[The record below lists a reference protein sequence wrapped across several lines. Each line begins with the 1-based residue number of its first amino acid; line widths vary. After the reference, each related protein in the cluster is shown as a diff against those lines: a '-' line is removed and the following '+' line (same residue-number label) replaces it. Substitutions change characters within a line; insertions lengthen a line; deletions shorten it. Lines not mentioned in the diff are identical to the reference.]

1 MIFEKHPNALDL
13 NFEALGDAG
22 ITIDQINRSLAREF
36 DADYQKFLEDGGT
49 QEDFLYVYSTV
60 APENALSAMT
70 DSILRSFTTVV
81 PETTGAIGGARLL
94 AQGAARVL
102 LPPPVQ
108 FGAGAL
114 GYASRVVV
122 VRGRHAAALVEQGAE
137 QRRIW

>member
-60 APENALSAMT
+60 APEGALSAMT
-70 DSILRSFTTVV
+70 DSIIRSFTTVV
-81 PETTGAIGGARLL
+81 PET
-94 AQGAARVL
+94 
-102 LPPPVQ
+102 
-108 FGAGAL
+108 AGA
-114 GYASRVVV
+114 SW
-122 VRGRHAAALVEQGAE
+122 
-137 QRRIW
+137 I